1 MTFAWWQT
9 GGEMGDCGPA
19 PERPRHPSGG
29 GVSSRAQ
36 SVAVGKQVGFWSC
49 GWPHGLLLRA
59 RPQDTLSCGR
69 ALDLLMITMRS
80 TSPDSSSSRR
90 KSAKVISCVG
100 VGWAL
105 EIGLGV
111 ELGLR
116 RFSIGGHLGVAA
128 CALRELV

>member
-1 MTFAWWQT
+1 MA
-9 GGEMGDCGPA
+9 
-19 PERPRHPSGG
+19 
-29 GVSSRAQ
+29 AQ
-36 SVAVGKQVGFWSC
+36 RGA
-49 GWPHGLLLRA
+49 A
-59 RPQDTLSCGR
+59 SCGR
-69 ALDLLMITMRS
+69 ALALLMMTMRSTPNPTPNPSSNPSPNPTPNGRALALLMMTMRS